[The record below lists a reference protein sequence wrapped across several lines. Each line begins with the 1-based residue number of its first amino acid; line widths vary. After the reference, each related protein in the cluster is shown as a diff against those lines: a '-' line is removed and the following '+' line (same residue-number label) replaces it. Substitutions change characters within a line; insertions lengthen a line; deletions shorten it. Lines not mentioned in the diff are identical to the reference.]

1 MPTYVITDDT
11 NSLCLAITG
20 GETKNIDKDN
30 AVVRVIPA
38 GTGLNTTAIDQLSIE
53 HDGDYATRMPWND
66 VTVSGVSP
74 SSVSDFRT
82 KVMTILN
89 NNSSGGGSTAPIT
102 VDLADAGVMLA
113 GVPAF
118 PVEGQVY
125 LINGLGITG
134 VDNIRTVGILDVNTS
149 DYVFNNNCEAYV
161 TALGVYVPCTY
172 DVATNTLYCATKIR
186 LFLTKSP
193 DVGNPVTATI
203 IESNYANSDLAFS
216 VAYAGSETDW
226 DLLITCTSATTL
238 FSENDGNAILGMVF
252 IDKNGEVATFGG
264 LIVGN
269 NAIQATGWS
278 ITNSVILATER
289 VSNSVIEIIKIIQ

>member
-172 DVATNTLYCATKIR
+172 DVATNVISGEVILWAGDVTQNGGGLDPTIDNTHINVFATDPTFTNLGAGEYRMEI
-186 LFLTKSP
+186 
-193 DVGNPVTATI
+193 PVSILSAAKFIPFSAIINIGSGTAVNTIYSADNRATI
-203 IESNYANSDLAFS
+203 YS
-216 VAYAGSETDW
+216 G
-226 DLLITCTSATTL
+226 TL
-238 FSENDGNAILGMVF
+238 GTGNQDSILNVTYV
-252 IDKNGEVATFGG
+252 E
-264 LIVGN
+264 L
-269 NAIQATGWS
+269 
-278 ITNSVILATER
+278 
-289 VSNSVIEIIKIIQ
+289 KINL